1 MISKKILKPEKNIIN
16 LLGML
21 VLVLVLGF
29 QPSES
34 AQTQAPYPD
43 PVPVQGPGA
52 CFQSMCFQNQTP
64 SCGANDVRIAR
75 LDTYE
80 TIKACRYVGDTG
92 IYSFKAQFVAGAN
105 ARYDPTVWI
114 ASDGGD
120 ALTGSCYMDYLNP
133 ITSVSADEDLVNGFG
148 PFPNLESTVTPTDTC
163 GDIRQNQ
170 TVYKIIGPMQ
180 ISCTADL
187 LNNQQLSTVIG
198 WDVNTNHQC
207 TSGRCPDQQSKC
219 KSDAAIVTINNLIVD
234 LAITKVASTTAVLP
248 GHSLTF
254 TLTVENKST
263 VNMSTGYT
271 ITDLLPSGLSFVSSS
286 PDVCESK
293 VVTVGGTQ
301 RNKVT
306 CVVENNLAAGA
317 TASPIVLTVKLSDPY
332 VGTLPITNTACVV
345 GNEPEYDGTFP
356 VGNPQPSTLGDN
368 CDDDNV
374 ITDVKL
380 VSLSAHTQGT
390 AILVEWETASE
401 KDNLGFNLYRATSLS
416 GERTKIN
423 ASLIPSSDPGGNLGG
438 KYAYTD
444 IFDLKPNTV
453 YYYWLEDMDMSGNLT
468 LHGPTST
475 QTPVMLLL
483 HRIYLPAIRGGN

>member
-1 MISKKILKPEKNIIN
+1 MVSIETFKPKKNIMY

-43 PVPVQGPGA
+43 SVPVQGPGA
-52 CFQSMCFQNQTP
+52 CFKTMCFQNQTP
-64 SCGANDVRIAR
+64 QCGANDVRIAR

-105 ARYDPTVWI
+105 ERYDPTVWI

-133 ITSVSADEDLVNGFG
+133 ITSVKADEDLVNGFG
-148 PFPNLESTVTPTDTC
+148 PFPNLESTVTPTDKC
-163 GDIRQNQ
+163 GDIRQNEI
-170 TVYKIIGPMQ
+170 TYKIIGPMQ
-180 ISCTADL
+180 IYCSAGL
-187 LNNQQLSTVIG
+187 LNNQELSTVIG

-234 LAITKVASTTAVLP
+234 LAITKVAPTIPVFP
-248 GHSLTF
+248 GDEFTYSLT
-254 TLTVENKST
+254 VNNKSSINT
-263 VNMSTGYT
+263 STGYT
-271 ITDLLPSGLSFVSSS
+271 ITDLLPSGLSFVSSL
-286 PDVCESK
+286 PDVCTSK
-293 VVTVGGTQ
+293 VDTVTL
-301 RNKVT
+301 RDKVT
-306 CVVENNLAAGA
+306 CVVENNLPFGQ
-317 TASPIVLTVKLSDPY
+317 TASPIQLTVKLSESY
-332 VGTLPITNTACVV
+332 KGSFPITNQACVV
-345 GNEPEYDGTFP
+345 GNEPEYDGSF
-356 VGNPQPSTLGDN
+356 PQPNPPASTLGDN

-374 ITDVKL
+374 ITEVDL
-380 VSLSAHTQGT
+380 ISFTAHAQRS

-401 KDNLGFNLYRATSLS
+401 KDNLGFNLYRATSPG
-416 GERTKIN
+416 GERIKLNTT
-423 ASLIPSSDPGGNLGG
+423 LIPSNDPGGNLGS

-444 IFDLKPNTV
+444 VFDLQPDTV
-453 YYYWLEDMDMSGNLT
+453 YYYWLEDMDMSGKLT

-475 QTPVMLLL
+475 QSPALLL
-483 HRIYLPAIRGGN
+483 LNRIYLPAIRGGN